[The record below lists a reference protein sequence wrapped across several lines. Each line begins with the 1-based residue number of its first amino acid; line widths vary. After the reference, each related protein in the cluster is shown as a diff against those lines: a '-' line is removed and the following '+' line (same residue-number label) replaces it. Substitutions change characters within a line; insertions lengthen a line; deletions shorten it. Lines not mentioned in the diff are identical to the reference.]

1 MHATVKG
8 TAISHDQRYD
18 KTINCLKRY
27 TKRYSVFVEI
37 SAAAAEFCRR
47 IDNLSISIEISV
59 DGSDFCWDYCPEH
72 SVSSL
77 FYNNL
82 RQQFTFY

>member
-59 DGSDFCWDYCPEH
+59 DGSDFCWDYCH
-72 SVSSL
+72 RYFIITLGSNSL
-77 FYNNL
+77 SIRNH
-82 RQQFTFY
+82 

>member
-37 SAAAAEFCRR
+37 
-47 IDNLSISIEISV
+47 SISIEISV